1 MVGKSSNCPRISVK
15 MFDHTTGSLPVKYNQ
30 FGESFQFLNLLT
42 EYLTHR
48 MRNYANFENL

>member
-1 MVGKSSNCPRISVK
+1 